1 MESFYATKIDEFAK
15 GKISRRA
22 LLETLTVAVT
32 TTAATTAST
41 TADAAAASDPALKV
55 ALVNHISYNC
65 PDFKKGADWYSK
77 VFNLDQIGTTKI
89 DTALPFGKK
98 GEKPFGVT
106 ANDVPLTSIIVRTR
120 DLNAPAQGGN
130 APRRKSTALIEH
142 MGYTV
147 ADFDREKAKPMLK
160 ALGVQNVRDGG
171 LYSLHMEDAFGYDVQ
186 ISGVA
191 NNALTDG
198 A

>member
-22 LLETLTVAVT
+22 LLESLTVAVT
-32 TTAATTAST
+32 TTAATTAT
-41 TADAAAASDPALKV
+41 TAANAAAADPALKV

-106 ANDVPLTSIIVRTR
+106 ANDVPLTSIIVRSR

-130 APRRKSTALIEH
+130 APRKKSQALVEH

-147 ADFDREKAKPMLK
+147 ADFVREEAKEKLK
-160 ALGVQNVRDGG
+160 ALGVANVRDGG

-186 ISGVA
+186 ISGIA
-191 NNALTDG
+191 NNALSDG

>member
-1 MESFYATKIDEFAK
+1 MESFYATKIDEFAQ

-32 TTAATTAST
+32 TTAAVSTAN
-41 TADAAAASDPALKV
+41 AAASDPALKIQ
-55 ALVNHISYNC
+55 LVNHISYNC

-106 ANDVPLTSIIVRTR
+106 ANDVPLSCLIIRSR
-120 DLNAPAQGGN
+120 DLNAPPQGGG
-130 APRRKSTALIEH
+130 APRRKSQAVIEH

-147 ADFDREKAKPMLK
+147 ADFDREKAKVELK
-160 ALGVQNVRDGG
+160 NLGVENVRDGG
-171 LYSLHMEDAFGYDVQ
+171 LYSLHMTDAFGYDVQ

>member
-1 MESFYATKIDEFAK
+1 MESFYATKLDEFAK

-22 LLETLTVAVT
+22 LLETLTVAAT
-32 TTAATTAST
+32 TTAATSAAS
-41 TADAAAASDPALKV
+41 APASDPALKIQ
-55 ALVNHISYNC
+55 LVNHISYNC

-77 VFNLDQIGTTKI
+77 VFNLDQVGATKI
-89 DTALPFGKK
+89 DVALPFGKK

-106 ANDVPLTSIIVRTR
+106 ANDVPLSSLIIRSR
-120 DLNAPAQGGN
+120 DLNAPPQGGG
-130 APRRKSTALIEH
+130 APRRKSRALIEH

-147 ADFDREKAKPMLK
+147 ADFDRERAKAELK
-160 ALGVQNVRDGG
+160 SLGVENVRDGG
-171 LYSLHMEDAFGYDVQ
+171 LYSLHMTDAYGYDVQ

>member
-1 MESFYATKIDEFAK
+1 MDSFYATKLDEFAK

-22 LLETLTVAVT
+22 LLETLTVA
-32 TTAATTAST
+32 ATTAYA
-41 TADAAAASDPALKV
+41 TAPANAATASDPALKIE
-55 ALVNHISYNC
+55 LVNHVSYNC
-65 PDFKKGADWYSK
+65 PDYKKAADWYSR
-77 VFNLDQIGTTKI
+77 VFNLEQVGETKI
-89 DTALPFGKK
+89 DVALPFGKK

-106 ANDVPLTSIIVRTR
+106 ANDVPLTSIIIRTR
-120 DLNAPAQGGN
+120 NLNEPTNGRT
-130 APRRKSTALIEH
+130 PRKSQAVIEH

-147 ADFDREKAKPMLK
+147 ADFNREQAKAELIAM
-160 ALGVQNVRDGG
+160 GVQNVRDGG
-171 LYSLHMEDAFGYDVQ
+171 LYSLHMTDPFGYDVQ

>member
-1 MESFYATKIDEFAK
+1 MAMESFYATKLDEFAK

-32 TTAATTAST
+32 TSAATTA
-41 TADAAAASDPALKV
+41 ANAAAPSDPALKV

-77 VFNLDQIGTTKI
+77 VFNLEQIGTTKI

-120 DLNAPAQGGN
+120 DLNAPPQGGG
-130 APRRKSTALIEH
+130 APRRKSQAVIEH

-147 ADFDREKAKPMLK
+147 ADFDRERAKPMLR
-160 ALGVQNVRDGG
+160 ALGVENVRDGG
-171 LYSLHMEDAFGYDVQ
+171 LYSLHMTDAFGYDVQ

>member
-1 MESFYATKIDEFAK
+1 MESFYATKLDEFAQ

-22 LLETLTVAVT
+22 LLETLTVAAAT
-32 TTAATTAST
+32 AAATTAS
-41 TADAAAASDPALKV
+41 AAPASDPALKIQ
-55 ALVNHISYNC
+55 LVNHISYNC

-77 VFNLDQIGTTKI
+77 VFNLDQVGATKI
-89 DTALPFGKK
+89 DVALPFGKK

-106 ANDVPLTSIIVRTR
+106 ANDVPLSSLIIRSR
-120 DLNAPAQGGN
+120 DLNAPPQGGG
-130 APRRKSTALIEH
+130 APRRKSKALIEH

-147 ADFDREKAKPMLK
+147 ADFDRERAKAELK
-160 ALGVQNVRDGG
+160 SLGVENVRDGG
-171 LYSLHMEDAFGYDVQ
+171 LYSLHMTDAYGYDVQ

>member
-1 MESFYATKIDEFAK
+1 MESFYAVKLDEFAK
-15 GKISRRA
+15 GKISRRG
-22 LLETLTVAVT
+22 LLEALTI
-32 TTAATTAST
+32 AATTT
-41 TADAAAASDPALKV
+41 TLTTTEANAAAASDPALKI

-65 PDFKKGADWYSK
+65 PDHKKAADWYSK
-77 VFNLDQIGTTKI
+77 VFNLDQVGETKI
-89 DTALPFGKK
+89 DVALPFGKK

-106 ANDVPLTSIIVRTR
+106 AEDVPLTSIIIRSRNLNEPTNGRT
-120 DLNAPAQGGN
+120 P
-130 APRRKSTALIEH
+130 RKSQALIEH

-147 ADFDREKAKPMLK
+147 ADFNREQAKAMLIGM
-160 ALGVQNVRDGG
+160 GVQNVRDGG
-171 LYSLHMEDAFGYDVQ
+171 LYSLHMTDPFGYDVQ

>member
-1 MESFYATKIDEFAK
+1 MEAFFATKLDAFAK

-22 LLETLTVAVT
+22 LLETLTLA
-32 TTAATTAST
+32 AST
-41 TADAAAASDPALKV
+41 AYAAAPAAAAPASDPALKI
-55 ALVNHISYNC
+55 ALCNHISYNC

-77 VFNLDQIGTTKI
+77 VFNLDQIGASKI
-89 DTALPFGKK
+89 DVALPFGKR

-106 ANDVPLTSIIVRTR
+106 ANDVPLTHLIIRTR
-120 DLNAPAQGGN
+120 DLNAPAEGG
-130 APRRKSTALIEH
+130 APRRKSQASIEH
-142 MGYTV
+142 IVYTV
-147 ADFDREKAKPMLK
+147 ADFDREKAKADLK
-160 ALGVQNVRDGG
+160 AMGVENVRDGG
-171 LYSLHMEDAFGYDVQ
+171 LYSLHMTDAFGYDVQ